1 MINPLDELSDIYLGQ
16 ISEAD
21 NSPEAVKG
29 RVMQHVRAI
38 RYRARK
44 EGDQL
49 NKAYNDYMAGQA
61 GISATEK
68 SMVKERLGLTGGAQH
83 QEGMAYGMY
92 KGSGKP
98 SGPMAAFG
106 KKKTKKTKPTVTI
119 DKPDKLVSLRVSK
132 EGYYSW
138 RHELSEY
145 SGMMP
150 KKNGDAEQKITE
162 KKVKNKV
169 TVNPAQGQAESFA
182 KELGGQLLE
191 VCEVFQMFELDNGE
205 IQLLEVKD
213 RKGKGSGTKDAC
225 YHKVKSRYSVWPSAY
240 ASGALVKCRRV
251 GAANWGNSTKKEDVQ
266 WKDIQYKAK
275 SGESSFLSDS
285 DGNIAFEIVD
295 VVVPAVKE
303 AKVDKGRS
311 DYGKAS
317 IRNYRRMGPGHG
329 EPGMFDPEG
338 KRGKT
343 IDKRREEHKARRGVK
358 GAKVPAYKVEEV
370 EEAYGGKGSSR
381 QARLKSIHPP
391 TAQAAIKNIPTET
404 DRGAGSKAK
413 RRMDNLTKEDY
424 ETQKTKEVMGALK
437 KRDLKQKVKEK
448 IAADIVKRKGDVS
461 KSDDRYAYESVEQID
476 ELSKTT
482 TANYLYH
489 AKVDKNYVHGGKM
502 GKYAK
507 ARDKGI
513 KRAEKKLGKKASD
526 RVNYIADYDTRSMRQ
541 DSSKSDYP
549 RKFKVK
555 EEVVSEGPLGAIA
568 GGVLGGA
575 VGGPAGAL
583 AGAALGSKVDVLGGG
598 KKKTKAT
605 KPTPAPKPAPKP
617 ISNVDAEKAKKAKRA
632 RLAKIM
638 SKEGYSNWRD
648 TLDEKCW
655 AGYEK
660 KGMKTMF
667 GKRYPNCVKKK
678 TKSEEVEFQEK
689 LDLKK
694 ADMGDVV
701 KDFYKSDAPQF
712 KGRSKEKRRE
722 MAIAAKLTAER
733 GKLPEDYSA
742 NPAQQA
748 AIAIAKKER
757 KQDLKVSQKKKMKE
771 EVVTELNRF
780 EKEKGVD
787 TKTGKPVTKGGTAK
801 NDRAFQAVMKK
812 FGKQRMGANQPKK
825 VRGAK
830 NPNETSPTKQKMA
843 RMKAAKASSR
853 AFETR
858 AKKAGYKTAQDY
870 ANVVARY
877 GGEDNMKKGRG
888 LGT

>member
-21 NSPEAVKG
+21 NSPEAIKA

-83 QEGMAYGMY
+83 QEGMAYGLSR
-92 KGSGKP
+92 GTGKP

-150 KKNGDAEQKITE
+150 KKNGDAEARITE

-191 VCEVFQMFELDNGE
+191 ACEVFQIFEVDDDQ

-266 WKDIQYKAK
+266 WKDIKYKAK
-275 SGESSFLSDS
+275 SGESTFLSDS

-295 VVVPAVKE
+295 VIAPAVAEEKKPMV
-303 AKVDKGRS
+303 KVKLNPSKKIGVKVTD
-311 DYGKAS
+311 
-317 IRNYRRMGPGHG
+317 IGPG
-329 EPGMFDPEG
+329 G
-338 KRGKT
+338 K
-343 IDKRREEHKARRGVK
+343 
-358 GAKVPAYKVEEV
+358 EV
-370 EEAYGGKGSSR
+370 VR
-381 QARLKSIHPP
+381 
-391 TAQAAIKNIPTET
+391 KNT
-404 DRGAGSKAK
+404 
-413 RRMDNLTKEDY
+413 MDEDY
-424 ETQKTKEVMGALK
+424 ETKKKEEIMGALK

-448 IAADIVKRKGDVS
+448 IAADIIKRKGDVS
-461 KSDDRYAYESVEQID
+461 KSDDRYAYESVE
-476 ELSKTT
+476 
-482 TANYLYH
+482 
-489 AKVDKNYVHGGKM
+489 
-502 GKYAK
+502 
-507 ARDKGI
+507 
-513 KRAEKKLGKKASD
+513 
-526 RVNYIADYDTRSMRQ
+526 
-541 DSSKSDYP
+541 
-549 RKFKVK
+549 
-555 EEVVSEGPLGAIA
+555 VVSEGPLGALA
-568 GGVLGGA
+568 GGALGA
-575 VGGPAGAL
+575 MVGGPVGAV
-583 AGAALGSKVDVLGGG
+583 AGAALGSKVNVLGG
-598 KKKTKAT
+598 KKKTTTA
-605 KPTPAPKPAPKP
+605 AKPAPKP
-617 ISNVDAEKAKKAKRA
+617 TPDVAAVRKKKEQDEKAKAEKRA
-632 RLAKIM
+632 RLVKIM
-638 SKEGYSNWRD
+638 DKEKLNKEGFSNWRD

-757 KQDLKVSQKKKMKE
+757 KQDLKVAQKKKMKEEVVDEKIKYDKSGSSMDYFLGSDPKKTKHYKDTVKKKTKKE

-780 EKEKGVD
+780 EKEKGMD

-801 NDRAFQAVMKK
+801 NDRAFQSVMKK

-825 VRGAK
+825 IRGAK
-830 NPNETSPTKQKMA
+830 NPNETSPTKQKMT

-858 AKKAGYKTAQDY
+858 AKKSGYKTAQDY

-877 GGEDNMKKGRG
+877 GSEDNMKKGRG

>member
-21 NSPEAVKG
+21 NSPEAIKA

-83 QEGMAYGMY
+83 QEGMAYGLSR
-92 KGSGKP
+92 GTGKP

-150 KKNGDAEQKITE
+150 KKNGDAEEKITE

-191 VCEVFQMFELDNGE
+191 ACEVFQIFEVDDDQ

-266 WKDIQYKAK
+266 WKDIKYKAK
-275 SGESSFLSDS
+275 SGESTFLSDS

-295 VVVPAVKE
+295 VIAPAVQE
-303 AKVDKGRS
+303 AKVDTGRS

-343 IDKRREEHKARRGVK
+343 IEKRREEHKARRGVK
-358 GAKVPAYKVEEV
+358 GAKVPAYKVDEV
-370 EEAYGGKGSSR
+370 EVV
-381 QARLKSIHPP
+381 
-391 TAQAAIKNIPTET
+391 
-404 DRGAGSKAK
+404 
-413 RRMDNLTKEDY
+413 EDY
-424 ETQKTKEVMGALK
+424 ETKKKEEIMGALK

-448 IAADIVKRKGDVS
+448 IAADIIKRKGDVS
-461 KSDDRYAYESVEQID
+461 KSDDRYAYESVEP
-476 ELSKTT
+476 T
-482 TANYLYH
+482 
-489 AKVDKNYVHGGKM
+489 
-502 GKYAK
+502 
-507 ARDKGI
+507 
-513 KRAEKKLGKKASD
+513 
-526 RVNYIADYDTRSMRQ
+526 Q
-541 DSSKSDYP
+541 D
-549 RKFKVK
+549 
-555 EEVVSEGPLGAIA
+555 
-568 GGVLGGA
+568 
-575 VGGPAGAL
+575 
-583 AGAALGSKVDVLGGG
+583 
-598 KKKTKAT
+598 
-605 KPTPAPKPAPKP
+605 
-617 ISNVDAEKAKKAKRA
+617 
-632 RLAKIM
+632 
-638 SKEGYSNWRD
+638 
-648 TLDEKCW
+648 LDEKCW
-655 AGYEK
+655 PGYEK

-757 KQDLKVSQKKKMKE
+757 KQDLKVAQKKKMKE
-771 EVVTELNRF
+771 EIVTELNRF
-780 EKEKGVD
+780 EKEKGMD

-801 NDRAFQAVMKK
+801 NDRAFQSVMKK

-830 NPNETSPTKQKMA
+830 NPNETSPTKQKMT

-877 GGEDNMKKGRG
+877 GSEDNMKKGRG

>member
-1 MINPLDELSDIYLGQ
+1 M
-16 ISEAD
+16 
-21 NSPEAVKG
+21 K
-29 RVMQHVRAI
+29 
-38 RYRARK
+38 
-44 EGDQL
+44 
-49 NKAYNDYMAGQA
+49 
-61 GISATEK
+61 
-68 SMVKERLGLTGGAQH
+68 
-83 QEGMAYGMY
+83 
-92 KGSGKP
+92 
-98 SGPMAAFG
+98 
-106 KKKTKKTKPTVTI
+106 
-119 DKPDKLVSLRVSK
+119 
-132 EGYYSW
+132 
-138 RHELSEY
+138 
-145 SGMMP
+145 
-150 KKNGDAEQKITE
+150 
-162 KKVKNKV
+162 
-169 TVNPAQGQAESFA
+169 
-182 KELGGQLLE
+182 
-191 VCEVFQMFELDNGE
+191 VFQIFEVDDDQ

-266 WKDIQYKAK
+266 WKDIKYKAK
-275 SGESSFLSDS
+275 SGESTFLSDS

-295 VVVPAVKE
+295 VIAPAVQE
-303 AKVDKGRS
+303 AKVDTGRS

-370 EEAYGGKGSSR
+370 EVV
-381 QARLKSIHPP
+381 
-391 TAQAAIKNIPTET
+391 
-404 DRGAGSKAK
+404 
-413 RRMDNLTKEDY
+413 EDY
-424 ETQKTKEVMGALK
+424 ETKKKEEIMGALK

-448 IAADIVKRKGDVS
+448 IAADIIKRKGDVS
-461 KSDDRYAYESVEQID
+461 KSDDRYAYESVEVVD
-476 ELSKTT
+476 EGKEE
-482 TANYLYH
+482 
-489 AKVDKNYVHGGKM
+489 GG
-502 GKYAK
+502 YISNAAK
-507 ARDKGI
+507 AEVRNQ
-513 KRAEKKLGKKASD
+513 RRFGKKGSAEPQGYFGQKPSEK
-526 RVNYIADYDTRSMRQ
+526 AELA
-541 DSSKSDYP
+541 
-549 RKFKVK
+549 VK
-555 EEVVSEGPLGAIA
+555 RGEEHKARR
-568 GGVLGGA
+568 GV
-575 VGGPAGAL
+575 
-583 AGAALGSKVDVLGGG
+583 
-598 KKKTKAT
+598 KTKG
-605 KPTPAPKPAPKP
+605 
-617 ISNVDAEKAKKAKRA
+617 
-632 RLAKIM
+632 M
-638 SKEGYSNWRD
+638 KEGHSNWRD

-733 GKLPEDYSA
+733 GKLPEEVETVDEMFGGSSSGGRADRGDEVGRRERVKRAQEAKAKRAAVKDTPISQYKGSPAYQRMMAKMKKEGYSA

-771 EVVTELNRF
+771 EIVTELNRF

-801 NDRAFQAVMKK
+801 NDKAFQFVMKK
-812 FGKQRMGANQPKK
+812 VGKQRMGANQPKK

-830 NPNETSPTKQKMA
+830 NPNETSPTKQKMT
-843 RMKAAKASSR
+843 RMKGCQSI
-853 AFETR
+853 
-858 AKKAGYKTAQDY
+858 
-870 ANVVARY
+870 
-877 GGEDNMKKGRG
+877 
-888 LGT
+888 

>member
-1 MINPLDELSDIYLGQ
+1 MI
-16 ISEAD
+16 
-21 NSPEAVKG
+21 K
-29 RVMQHVRAI
+29 
-38 RYRARK
+38 
-44 EGDQL
+44 
-49 NKAYNDYMAGQA
+49 
-61 GISATEK
+61 
-68 SMVKERLGLTGGAQH
+68 
-83 QEGMAYGMY
+83 Y
-92 KGSGKP
+92 K
-98 SGPMAAFG
+98 
-106 KKKTKKTKPTVTI
+106 
-119 DKPDKLVSLRVSK
+119 
-132 EGYYSW
+132 
-138 RHELSEY
+138 
-145 SGMMP
+145 
-150 KKNGDAEQKITE
+150 
-162 KKVKNKV
+162 
-169 TVNPAQGQAESFA
+169 
-182 KELGGQLLE
+182 
-191 VCEVFQMFELDNGE
+191 
-205 IQLLEVKD
+205 LLEVKD

-266 WKDIQYKAK
+266 WKDIKYKAK
-275 SGESSFLSDS
+275 SGESTFLSDS

-295 VVVPAVKE
+295 VIAPAVQE
-303 AKVDKGRS
+303 AKVDTGRS

-370 EEAYGGKGSSR
+370 EVV
-381 QARLKSIHPP
+381 
-391 TAQAAIKNIPTET
+391 
-404 DRGAGSKAK
+404 
-413 RRMDNLTKEDY
+413 EDY
-424 ETQKTKEVMGALK
+424 ETKKKEEIMGALK

-448 IAADIVKRKGDVS
+448 IAADIIKRKGDVS
-461 KSDDRYAYESVEQID
+461 KSDDRYAYESVE
-476 ELSKTT
+476 
-482 TANYLYH
+482 
-489 AKVDKNYVHGGKM
+489 
-502 GKYAK
+502 
-507 ARDKGI
+507 
-513 KRAEKKLGKKASD
+513 
-526 RVNYIADYDTRSMRQ
+526 
-541 DSSKSDYP
+541 
-549 RKFKVK
+549 
-555 EEVVSEGPLGAIA
+555 VVSEGPLGALA
-568 GGVLGGA
+568 GGALGAA
-575 VGGPAGAL
+575 VGGPVGAL

-617 ISNVDAEKAKKAKRA
+617 TPNVDAEKAKAAKRA
-632 RLAKIM
+632 RLVKIM
-638 SKEGYSNWRD
+638 DKERLNKEGYSNWRD

-733 GKLPEDYSA
+733 GKLPEEVVTEVSKKTLGSYVKKASTDLATRSIKHGMTGGTETGGDPDSSENVEKINKRHSGIMKAVDKLKKESFSA

-757 KQDLKVSQKKKMKE
+757 KQDLKVAQKKKMKE

-780 EKEKGVD
+780 EKEKGMD
-787 TKTGKPVTKGGTAK
+787 TKTGKPVTKGGSAK
-801 NDRAFQAVMKK
+801 NDRAFQSVMKK
-812 FGKQRMGANQPKK
+812 FGKQRMGANQLKK

-830 NPNETSPTKQKMA
+830 NPNETSPTKQKMT

-858 AKKAGYKTAQDY
+858 AKRAGYKTAQDY

-877 GGEDNMKKGRG
+877 GSEDNMKKGRG